1 MYIEMM
7 VKAASQQ
14 KRSVD
19 WGAVAGGAGAGLLGT
34 GVVYGLG
41 GLIPE
46 LKANRRKRLLTA
58 LLGGAV
64 TAVPGA
70 MYFAAPRKQDPGEND
85 MPAEHYD
92 DRLTEAQL
100 ALQHN
105 DVPKGH
111 YGNRMTRDDQDKQ
124 DRRNS
129 LKDDSM
135 PKNHYQGRMTETWQ
149 EQGGTRNSIPK
160 NHYQDRKPE
169 SKD

>member
-7 VKAASQQ
+7 IKTASQQ

-19 WGAVAGGAGAGLLGT
+19 WSAVAGGAGAGLLGT
-34 GVVYGLG
+34 GAVYGLG

-70 MYFAAPRKQDPGEND
+70 MYFAAPKKQDPGEND

-92 DRLTEAQL
+92 ARLTEDQL

-105 DVPKGH
+105 DMPKEH
-111 YGNRMTRDDQDKQ
+111 YGNRKTRDDQDKQ

-129 LKDDSM
+129 LKS
-135 PKNHYQGRMTETWQ
+135 
-149 EQGGTRNSIPK
+149 NSIPK
-160 NHYQDRKPE
+160 EHYDDRKPE
-169 SKD
+169 SED